1 MTKAHSND
9 MAEMQRWRLK
19 KVVDPLKHIISV
31 SLSGYGVVKYNQFN
45 QHQNTFMHDQVYTN
59 PNSLLLLSSAFPLAY
74 ATKSI
79 LIPVL
84 FVWSTLLYKISTQD
98 TGFYRQLDT

>member
-31 SLSGYGVVKYNQFN
+31 SLSGYGAVKYNQFIL
-45 QHQNTFMHDQVYTN
+45 HQNTFMHD
-59 PNSLLLLSSAFPLAY
+59 
-74 ATKSI
+74 
-79 LIPVL
+79 
-84 FVWSTLLYKISTQD
+84 
-98 TGFYRQLDT
+98 